1 MTILLTP
8 KSSETSGQSEP
19 FVAPSKTIKIFGPPG
34 TGKTTFLLE
43 TLERHLKDGY
53 HPSQISF
60 ISFTKSAV
68 QEARSRIAQRFT
80 SYSLEKDFKWFRT
93 LHSMCCLKLGIRRFE
108 VLSSQERVE
117 FGRKY
122 GWDITNMGL
131 EASLHGVRS
140 STPHDLVLHSYDLAR
155 VKKTKVSDEM
165 LSLDCDVSIEN
176 AKQLIMD
183 YEKFKD
189 EQGRYDFTDMLT
201 EAVGKGPIGAKIV
214 MVDEAQ
220 DLTPLQLDLV
230 REFSGGADYLYLAGD
245 DDQAIYTFQG
255 ADEYGFLRFPCN
267 EEIVLERSHRVP
279 EEIGGRAALTI
290 TKVEHRHV
298 KGSSWN
304 ESTGKLHITHDWTS
318 LPWEKMDGRDT
329 FVLCRHNT
337 QVEKAIEF
345 LKEKGIVAYRG
356 DVDPVSKDY
365 REALELFKHY
375 KLYGRELNSQDWAKI
390 FKGLGRKNEATQIR
404 KKISVLKDVTWKDF
418 KANPY
423 YELIKDKPLR
433 KPTIHI
439 GTMHWSKGR
448 EADIVVLLSDCNYR
462 VYRAMNDTER
472 RLCYVAMT
480 RARKHLFICQPESR
494 HYLEPLLEA

>member
-1 MTILLTP
+1 M
-8 KSSETSGQSEP
+8 
-19 FVAPSKTIKIFGPPG
+19 
-34 TGKTTFLLE
+34 LE

-53 HPSQISF
+53 HPSQVSF

-80 SYSLEKDFKWFRT
+80 SYNLEKDFKWFRT

-108 VLSSQERVE
+108 VLSTQELIE

-122 GWDITNMGL
+122 GWEITNIGL
-131 EASLHGVRS
+131 EATLHGVRS
-140 STPHDLVLHSYDLAR
+140 STPHDLVLHSYNLAR
-155 VKKTKVSDEM
+155 VKKTKVSNEM
-165 LSLDCDVSIEN
+165 MAIDCDVSIEN
-176 AKQLIMD
+176 AKQLIMN
-183 YEKFKD
+183 YEEFKNRQGKF
-189 EQGRYDFTDMLT
+189 DFTDMLT
-201 EAVGKGPIGAKIV
+201 EAVGSGPIGAKIV

-230 REFSGGADYLYLAGD
+230 REFSGGADYLYIAGD

-255 ADEYGFLRFPCN
+255 ADEYGFLNFPCN

-279 EEIGGRAALTI
+279 EEIGSRAAVTI

-304 ESTGKLHITHDWTS
+304 ESTGKLHVVSDWES
-318 LPWEKMDGRDT
+318 LPWERMGDT

-337 QVEKAIEF
+337 QVEKTLEF
-345 LKEKGIVAYRG
+345 LREKGIVAYRG
-356 DVDPVSKDY
+356 DTDPVSKEY
-365 REALELFKHY
+365 REALQLFKHH
-375 KLYGRELNSQDWAKI
+375 KLHGRELDSSEWAKI
-390 FKGLGRKNEATQIR
+390 FRGLGRKIEAERIR
-404 KKISVLKDVTWKDF
+404 KKLSVQTDIAWKDF
-418 KANPY
+418 KKNPY
-423 YELIKDKPLR
+423 YELIKHDPMKR
-433 KPTIHI
+433 PTIHV

-480 RARKHLFICQPESR
+480 RARKHLFICQPGSR